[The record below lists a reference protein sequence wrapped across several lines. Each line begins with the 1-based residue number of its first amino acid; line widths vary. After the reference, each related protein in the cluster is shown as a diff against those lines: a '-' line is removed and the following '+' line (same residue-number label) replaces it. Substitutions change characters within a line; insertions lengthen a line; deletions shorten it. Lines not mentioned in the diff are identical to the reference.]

1 METYQAARLD
11 TMLAERK
18 VYVMVNCEAVSKVA
32 LMDSM
37 SAAGWDNEKDN
48 ELTELWD
55 NQLVALKAVK

>member
-1 METYQAARLD
+1 
-11 TMLAERK
+11 MLAERK